1 MQPEAAIERRRLR
14 RKLTFWRVAA
24 AVVAVLA
31 VVLAFPSNT
40 KLTGGERVARIAVE
54 GFIST
59 NPDSV
64 QQLDRAAKDKG
75 VKAILLRIDSPGGS
89 AAGGEALYRAVRD
102 AAEAKPVVAVIDG
115 LGASAAYMTAIAADR
130 VIARESAITGSIG
143 VIFQYA
149 NATDFLD
156 RLGVSIDTVK
166 SAPLKAEPSPFSKT
180 DPRAVEMLRSVV
192 DDTYEWFVGLV
203 ADRRQLDPA
212 TARNLADGRIVT
224 GRQAAALGLVDEV
237 GGEDEARAWLAA
249 EKGVATDIRA
259 VDWSNDDLVRFGLR
273 TSIASALARWIDRG
287 TGGFDARIANM
298 LRSRFTFEG
307 LLMMWQAPASSVS
320 TVRGGRSAP

>member
-24 AVVAVLA
+24 AVVAILA

-40 KLTGGERVARIAVE
+40 KLAGGDRVARISVD

-59 NPDSV
+59 NPDAADD
-64 QQLDRAAKDKG
+64 LDRAAKDKG
-75 VKAILLRIDSPGGS
+75 VKAILVRIDSPGGS
-89 AAGGEALYRAVRD
+89 AAGGEALYQAVRD
-102 AAEAKPVVAVIDG
+102 AAAVKPVVAVIDG

-156 RLGVSIDTVK
+156 RLGISIDTVK

-180 DPRAVEMLRSVV
+180 DPRAVAMLRSVV

-203 ADRRQLDPA
+203 ADRRKLDPA

-224 GRQAAALGLVDEV
+224 GRQAAELGLVDEV

-249 EKGVATDIRA
+249 EKDISLDVRT
-259 VDWSNDDLVRFGLR
+259 VDWRNDDLVRFGLR
-273 TSIASALARWIDRG
+273 TALVNGLLRWFD
-287 TGGFDARIANM
+287 GGSGAFDSRVAEMVR
-298 LRSRFTFEG
+298 RRFTFEG
-307 LLMMWQAPASSVS
+307 LLMMWQAPISPGGK
-320 TVRGGRSAP
+320 VRGSYAAP